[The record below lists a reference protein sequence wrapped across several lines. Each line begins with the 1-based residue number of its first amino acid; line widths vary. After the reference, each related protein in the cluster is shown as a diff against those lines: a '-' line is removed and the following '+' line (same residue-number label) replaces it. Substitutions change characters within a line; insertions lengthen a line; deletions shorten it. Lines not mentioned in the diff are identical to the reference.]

1 MKAEI
6 IAVGTELLLGDILN
20 TNAQYLSR
28 KLADLG
34 FTVHFQS
41 VVGDNPQRL
50 QQLAQ
55 QAKHRSDIVI
65 YSGGLGPTADDLTK
79 ETVAAAY
86 GDPMQFDAAQFEKI
100 EQYFK
105 ACNKPMSENN
115 RKQAMVPANGKTL
128 ENRNGTAP
136 GALFEQDGKIAILL
150 PGPPKELVPM
160 FEQEVQPILQQMQNS
175 VLVSRVLRV
184 YGIGESVLEG
194 MVSHL
199 LERENPTAAL
209 YAKTSEVVIRI
220 TAKAENKQRADQMCD
235 ETAQEFYQILGS
247 SVYAEGEQPM
257 EQTVVNLLAEQGKT
271 VATAES
277 CTGGLLSQRITSVAG
292 SSKVFECGVC
302 SYANRIKQ
310 SILGVPEDVLNL
322 YGAVSSETAY
332 YMAKGCQAI
341 SQADFAVGITG
352 IAGPDGGS
360 EEKPVGLVYVSVTDG
375 TTVWIH
381 RMVVAHRS
389 REIVRFSATQKVLD
403 MVRRL
408 LLHLPLADCECRPIA
423 DE

>member
-28 KLADLG
+28 KLAELG

-41 VVGDNPQRL
+41 VVGDNPMRL

-55 QAKHRSDIVI
+55 QAKQRSDIVI

-79 ETVAAAY
+79 ETVAATY
-86 GDPMQFDAAQFEKI
+86 GDPMKFDAAQFEKI

-105 ACNKPMSENN
+105 ACKKPMSENN

-136 GALFEQDGKIAILL
+136 GALFQQDGKIAILL
-150 PGPPKELVPM
+150 PGPPKELIPM
-160 FEQEVQPILQQMQNS
+160 FEQEVQPILQQLQNS

-194 MVSHL
+194 MVAHL
-199 LERENPTAAL
+199 LEGENPTAAL
-209 YAKTSEVVIRI
+209 YAKTSEVVVRI
-220 TAKAENKQRADQMCD
+220 TAKAQDKQHAEQMCAK
-235 ETAQEFYQILGS
+235 TAAEFYEILGS
-247 SVYAEGEQPM
+247 HIYAEGEQPM
-257 EQTVVNLLAEQGKT
+257 EQTLVELLAEHGKT

-310 SILGVPEDVLNL
+310 AVLGVPAEVLEQH
-322 YGAVSSETAY
+322 GAVSVETAY
-332 YMAKGCQAI
+332 YMAKGCQKL
-341 SQADFAVGITG
+341 SGADFAVGITG
-352 IAGPDGGS
+352 IAGPDGGTA
-360 EEKPVGLVYVSVTDG
+360 EKPVGLVYVSVTDG
-375 TTVWIH
+375 KKVWVH
-381 RMVVAHRS
+381 RMVVAHRT
-389 REIVRFSATQKVLD
+389 RDIVRFSATQKAMDL
-403 MVRRL
+403 VRRL
-408 LLHLPLADCECRPIA
+408 VLDLPIQDCECIDA
-423 DE
+423 